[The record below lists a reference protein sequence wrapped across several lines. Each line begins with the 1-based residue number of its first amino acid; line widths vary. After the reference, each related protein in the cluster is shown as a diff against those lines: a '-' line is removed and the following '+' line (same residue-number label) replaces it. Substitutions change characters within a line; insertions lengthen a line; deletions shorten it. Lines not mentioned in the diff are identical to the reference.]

1 MSLIAVEG
9 MTFRA
14 YHGCMEE
21 EQVIGNTFVVDLYID
36 TDTSLAEKS
45 DNLED
50 TADYAEAYN
59 IVKKEIEIP
68 SKLLEHVARRIIEAI
83 KNSFPEIETIEVK
96 VAKMNPPING
106 QAESVSVTLSEDYD
120 LESIFEE

>member
-1 MSLIAVEG
+1 MGNISIEG

-21 EQVIGNTFVVDLYID
+21 EQVIGNTFVVDLYLD
-36 TDTSLAEKS
+36 TDTTKAEQSDSLG
-45 DNLED
+45 D
-50 TADYAEAYN
+50 TADYAEAYK
-59 IVKKEIEIP
+59 IVQKEMEIP
-68 SKLLEHVARRIIEAI
+68 SKLLEHVGRRIIEAI
-83 KNSFPEIETIEVK
+83 KNAFPEIEAIEVR

>member
-1 MSLIAVEG
+1 MATIAIEG

-21 EQVIGNTFVVDLYID
+21 EQVIGNTFVVDLYLESD
-36 TDTSLAEKS
+36 TEKAEQSDDLNDT
-45 DNLED
+45 
-50 TADYAEAYN
+50 TDYAEAYN

-68 SKLLEHVARRIIEAI
+68 SKLLEHVGRRILDAI
-83 KNSFPEIETIEVK
+83 KKSFPEVESAELK

-106 QAESVSVTLSEDYD
+106 QADSVSVTLIEDYD
-120 LESIFEE
+120 EPNFEK